1 MKGIIDAN
9 TYPTTNVQLEH
20 CLASTEDLYH
30 CGSFSVFLAAQQ
42 GIHAFTNTFDSTKLM
57 ATGELL
63 KVLSAAAMGVAFGA
77 IQGTLR
83 AVQILL
89 VIWAGPSIWGYLG
102 PILATA
108 AAMAN
113 AAAAAVVRTVRGIFR
128 KEPTSN

>member
-1 MKGIIDAN
+1 MSQTIPPAPFN
-9 TYPTTNVQLEH
+9 W
-20 CLASTEDLYH
+20 STVWQGLKI
-30 CGSFSVFLAAQQ
+30 FIVIVVFLAAQQ
-42 GIHAFTNTFDSTKLM
+42 GVQAFMNTFDLTKLM
-57 ATGELL
+57 VAGELL
-63 KVLSAAAMGVAFGA
+63 KVLYAAAMGVAFGA

-89 VIWAGPSIWGYLG
+89 VIWAGPTLWGYLG

-128 KEPTSN
+128 KEPT

>member
-1 MKGIIDAN
+1 MLTPTPPPTFSWSTAWQALKIFII
-9 TYPTTNVQLEH
+9 VV
-20 CLASTEDLYH
+20 
-30 CGSFSVFLAAQQ
+30 VFLAAQQ
-42 GIHAFTNTFDSTKLM
+42 GLHAFTNTFDSTKLM

-63 KVLSAAAMGVAFGA
+63 KVLSVAAMGVAFGA
-77 IQGTLR
+77 IQGMLR

-113 AAAAAVVRTVRGIFR
+113 DAAAAAVRVFRGIVYKKGVAR
-128 KEPTSN
+128 PRSRAAA

>member
-1 MKGIIDAN
+1 MPTPIPPPTFSWSTAWQALKIFII
-9 TYPTTNVQLEH
+9 VV
-20 CLASTEDLYH
+20 
-30 CGSFSVFLAAQQ
+30 VFLAAQQ

-83 AVQILL
+83 AAQILL

-108 AAMAN
+108 AAMVN

>member
-1 MKGIIDAN
+1 MSTPIPPPTYSWSTAWQALKIFII
-9 TYPTTNVQLEH
+9 VV
-20 CLASTEDLYH
+20 
-30 CGSFSVFLAAQQ
+30 VFLAAQQ
-42 GIHAFTNTFDSTKLM
+42 GLHAFTNTFDSTKLM

-83 AVQILL
+83 AAQILL

-108 AAMAN
+108 AAMVN

>member
-1 MKGIIDAN
+1 MPTPIPPPTFSWSTAWQALKIFII
-9 TYPTTNVQLEH
+9 VV
-20 CLASTEDLYH
+20 
-30 CGSFSVFLAAQQ
+30 VFLAAQQ
-42 GIHAFTNTFDSTKLM
+42 GIHPFTNTFDSTKLM